1 MSSPALIVSSAALIV
16 PLPAYRFHN
25 KLAPNVPNNILGN
38 LPFCSFASFSIVSL
52 TLFINKPHYLRDL
65 IIFMISFI
73 FSLEDIND
81 TCFAKSEGRATDPS
95 ILL

>member
-38 LPFCSFASFSIVSL
+38 LPICSFASFSIVSL

-73 FSLEDIND
+73 FSLEDINEL
-81 TCFAKSEGRATDPS
+81 A
-95 ILL
+95 LLSPKGA